1 MSMTVDMD
9 VGAAP
14 SMLKVLA
21 EPVRWRIVERLA
33 VEELCVCH
41 LSEDLGVAQP
51 LVSHHLKVLRD
62 AELVTSERWRYWTY
76 YRLNTERLA
85 ALASRLEALA
95 TDAPTAGAPRR
106 PCC

>member
-1 MSMTVDMD
+1 MSMAIDTEIGV
-9 VGAAP
+9 AP
-14 SMLKVLA
+14 SLLKVLA
-21 EPVRWRIVERLA
+21 EPLRWRIVERLA

-51 LVSHHLKVLRD
+51 LVSHHLKVLRE

-76 YRLNTERLA
+76 YRLNTDRL
-85 ALASRLEALA
+85 SELA
-95 TDAPTAGAPRR
+95 TRLDVLATNAPTAGAPRR